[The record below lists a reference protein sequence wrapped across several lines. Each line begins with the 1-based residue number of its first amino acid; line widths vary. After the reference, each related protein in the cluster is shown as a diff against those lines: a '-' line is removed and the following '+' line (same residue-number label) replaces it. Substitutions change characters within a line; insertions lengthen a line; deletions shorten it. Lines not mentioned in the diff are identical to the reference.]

1 MDIKKYTEKI
11 LSALPKEAVKSVQE
25 FRGQVSLIVES
36 ERIIDVL
43 KLLRDRF
50 GFRYLIDLTAVDHL
64 PNEPR
69 FEVVYH
75 LWCHA
80 EKRLIRVKTF
90 AKGEPP
96 TISSVVGLWSTA
108 NWHEREC
115 YDMFGIIF
123 DGHPDLRR
131 ILLWEGFDG
140 HPLRKDYPV
149 EGRDEKRNN

>member
-1 MDIKKYTEKI
+1 MDIKEYTEKI
-11 LSALPKEAVKSVQE
+11 LSALPKESVKSVQE
-25 FRGQVSLIVES
+25 FRGQVSLVVES
-36 ERIIDVL
+36 ESIIDVL

-50 GFRYLIDLTAVDHL
+50 GYRYLIDLTAVDHL

-75 LWCHA
+75 LWCHS